1 MIGIKFGRLTVLE
14 QVPQEKYDYKRYV
27 CECQCGNRK
36 TVRMDAL
43 KSGRTKSCGCY
54 QSEMASEKNSTNFLE
69 RALDSILSSYKGGAK
84 SKKLEFSLN
93 KAEFRNI
100 ISQDC
105 HYCGTEP
112 RLVDWNRFSAVRKY
126 KPSDLQDIYAN
137 GIDRKDN
144 SIGYTS
150 ENTVPCCPDCNYAK
164 RGKTYEYFLA
174 YLSRI
179 TRFMGTDKKAQEYA
193 KK

>member
-1 MIGIKFGRLTVLE
+1 MIGLKFGRLTVLE
-14 QVPQEKYDYKRYV
+14 QIPQEKYDYKRYV

-54 QSEMASEKNSTNFLE
+54 QSEMASQKNSKIFLE
-69 RALDSILSSYKGGAK
+69 KSLNAIMSSYKGGAK
-84 SKKLEFSLN
+84 SKNLEFRLTKS
-93 KAEFRNI
+93 EFKTLIEQN
-100 ISQDC
+100 C
-105 HYCGTEP
+105 HYCGLEP
-112 RLVDWNRFSAVRKY
+112 RLVDWTRFSAVRKY
-126 KPSDLQDIYAN
+126 KPADIQDIYAN

-144 SIGYTS
+144 TAGYTVK
-150 ENTVPCCPDCNYAK
+150 NTVPCCSDCNYAK
-164 RGKTYEYFLA
+164 RGKSYEDFLS

-179 TRFMGTDKKAQEYA
+179 IKFMEKDKKELACA